1 MEFDKSRVYTVLNA
15 DELEVGSTVIVADSL
30 QGLKDKVS
38 KFAFDENYAIRIGS
52 ILSKIEIHRFK
63 TTGGDT
69 YSLAYL
75 ISPPEKPEYK
85 PFSDIETA
93 FKIIAEHGARVRDNF
108 YPYVLITG
116 IKRDTDKDGNYE
128 ISLQIYGSW
137 HSARAVFDGCIFVD
151 DYSPVG
157 EKIEDSDTEEDGG
170 NE

>member
-1 MEFDKSRVYTVLNA
+1 MEFDKSRVYTALNA
-15 DELEVGSTVIVADSL
+15 DELKVGSKVIVADSL
-30 QGLKDKVS
+30 QGLKDRLN
-38 KFAFDENYAIRIGS
+38 KFTSDEDHAICIGS
-52 ILSKIEIHRFK
+52 ILPETEMHRFK
-63 TTGGDT
+63 TAKGNV
-69 YSLAYL
+69 YPLAYL
-75 ISPPEKPEYK
+75 ISAPEKPEYK

-151 DYSPVG
+151 DYSPIG